1 MIIFIQRIVH
11 NPRRNQQMGPQMAV
25 SFSRRPFVSQA
36 ASKWQP
42 LSAEASLLTFSQQGR
57 QMAVSFSRRQLVSQA
72 VSKWQSLSAEDSLLT
87 FSQQGLQMAVSFSRR
102 QIDSLA
108 SQQMAVSFSR
118 RQFDSLAR
126 QQMAVS
132 FSRRQFAHFPS
143 PEVSKWQSLSAE
155 DSLLT
160 FIQQGLQ
167 MAVSPSRRQFVPL
180 AIGKWQSFP
189 KKRQFVYLTLKEID
203 KWQFLQTV
211 CLFPGCL
218 VPHRVDEWQF
228 SH

>member
-1 MIIFIQRIVH
+1 MVVFIQNIVH
-11 NPRRNQQMGPQMAV
+11 DHQRSRQMTVFPKRKDSLSVKYPTESVNGSLFQQKTV
-25 SFSRRPFVSQA
+25 HLLFQA
-36 ASKWQP
+36 KITNG
-42 LSAEASLLTFSQQGR
+42 SLLREDGLFH
-57 QMAVSFSRRQLVSQA
+57 LKIPQA
-72 VSKWQSLSAEDSLLT
+72 VSKWQS
-87 FSQQGLQMAVSFSRR
+87 F
-102 QIDSLA
+102 
-108 SQQMAVSFSR
+108 
-118 RQFDSLAR
+118 
-126 QQMAVS
+126 
-132 FSRRQFAHFPS
+132 
-143 PEVSKWQSLSAE
+143 SAE

-180 AIGKWQSFP
+180 AISKWQSFP

>member
-1 MIIFIQRIVH
+1 
-11 NPRRNQQMGPQMAV
+11 MAV
-25 SFSRRPFVSQA
+25 SP
-36 ASKWQP
+36 
-42 LSAEASLLTFSQQGR
+42 
-57 QMAVSFSRRQLVSQA
+57 SRRQFDSLA

-102 QIDSLA
+102 Q
-108 SQQMAVSFSR
+108 
-118 RQFDSLAR
+118 FDSLA
-126 QQMAVS
+126 
-132 FSRRQFAHFPS
+132 
-143 PEVSKWQSLSAE
+143 VSKWQSLSTE

-218 VPHRVDEWQF
+218 VPHGVDKWQF

>member
-1 MIIFIQRIVH
+1 
-11 NPRRNQQMGPQMAV
+11 MAV
-25 SFSRRPFVSQA
+25 SP
-36 ASKWQP
+36 
-42 LSAEASLLTFSQQGR
+42 
-57 QMAVSFSRRQLVSQA
+57 SRRQFVFPA

-87 FSQQGLQMAVSFSRR
+87 FFHDRV
-102 QIDSLA
+102 D
-108 SQQMAVSFSR
+108 
-118 RQFDSLAR
+118 
-126 QQMAVS
+126 
-132 FSRRQFAHFPS
+132 
-143 PEVSKWQSLSAE
+143 KWQSLPVE
-155 DSLLT
+155 DSL
-160 FIQQGLQ
+160 FPQQSANGSLFHQ
-167 MAVSPSRRQFVPL
+167 KTVCSLPHSRVDEWRSPHRRQFVPL